1 MGPRSSKLLPETG
14 KDTAPHHV
22 CSCAHP
28 PRLPTGSP
36 CHVSHTVPVE
46 ASKTTLL
53 GEAAHFLSF
62 TMLSASSSHSA
73 PRPVICSQAK
83 EASGVTSPWG
93 FLVPE
98 PESRAPGCEIRVWG
112 WPEGGGGRGAPRR
125 LVPHL
130 RKARPPQI
138 GMERPLQT
146 VRNRRGWRPE
156 PNGRP
161 RRPWQASLAIF
172 PMVS

>member
-1 MGPRSSKLLPETG
+1 MLPETG
-14 KDTAPHHV
+14 KGTAPHHV
-22 CSCAHP
+22 CGCAHT

-53 GEAAHFLSF
+53 GEAARFLSF
-62 TMLSASSSHSA
+62 TMLSACSSHSA

-112 WPEGGGGRGAPRR
+112 WPEGGGGRGAPEEAGSTSEKSETSPDWDGEAAPALCITEEGGGQSRT
-125 LVPHL
+125 
-130 RKARPPQI
+130 A
-138 GMERPLQT
+138 
-146 VRNRRGWRPE
+146 
-156 PNGRP
+156 RP